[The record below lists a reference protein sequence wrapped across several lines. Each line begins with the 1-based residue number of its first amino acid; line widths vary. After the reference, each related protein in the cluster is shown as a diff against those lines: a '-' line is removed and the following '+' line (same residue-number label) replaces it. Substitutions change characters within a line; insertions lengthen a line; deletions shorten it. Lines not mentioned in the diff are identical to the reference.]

1 VSRHPRAGRPRPDG
15 RTLVYVLA
23 VFPTVS
29 QTFVSGEIGELVR
42 RGVDV
47 RVFSL
52 RPVTE
57 DGPLHPG
64 VDALVART
72 TYLPAG
78 VRALPT
84 FALAALL
91 MLVRHPL
98 RTSATLFWALRHSI
112 RRRSVGE
119 LGRFAQ
125 AVCVA
130 RRLPRGAG
138 HIHTHFA
145 HGPAT
150 AAMLV
155 SRLSGVPYSFTAHAR
170 DIFEYVDPAALRD
183 KVAAAAAVVAVS
195 EHGRAHL
202 RDVVG
207 ADLGRRVALIR
218 NGIDLEQFSPNGG
231 PPAGPARIL
240 AVSRMVEKKGLD
252 TLVDAVAVL
261 RARGHDV
268 ICEIAGDGPLRAELV
283 ARAERLGIGDRVHM
297 LGSVDADAV
306 GAAYHRATIMAL
318 PCRRDSNGD
327 QDGLPVS
334 LVEAMATGV
343 PVVST
348 PVSGI
353 PELIEDGVSGL
364 LVPPDDPDALAAA
377 FARILDDPELRH
389 ALATQG
395 RAVAET
401 YDRTFWVS
409 RLVELVPALQQTG

>member
-1 VSRHPRAGRPRPDG
+1 
-15 RTLVYVLA
+15 VYVLA

-57 DGPLHPG
+57 DAPLHPG
-64 VDALVART
+64 VDELVART
-72 TYLPAG
+72 TYLTTGA
-78 VRALPT
+78 RALPV
-84 FALAALL
+84 FAIATVA
-91 MLVRHPL
+91 MLVRRPV
-98 RTSATLFWALRHSI
+98 RTARALAWALRHCL
-112 RRRSVGE
+112 RRRSVSD
-119 LGRFAQ
+119 LARFAQ
-125 AVCVA
+125 AACVA
-130 RRLPRGAG
+130 RRLPADTG

-155 SRLSGVPYSFTAHAR
+155 SKLTGVPYSFTAHAR
-170 DIFEYVDPAALRD
+170 DIFEYGDPSALRD
-183 KVAAAAAVVAVS
+183 KVAAAASVVAVS

-207 ADLGRRVALIR
+207 QGLGQRVALIR
-218 NGIDLEQFSPNGG
+218 NGIDLQQFSPNGG
-231 PPAGPARIL
+231 PLPGPARIL

-252 TLVDAVAVL
+252 TLIAATAEL
-261 RARGHDV
+261 CAQRRDV
-268 ICEIAGDGPLRAELV
+268 VCEIVGDGPLRADLE
-283 ARAERLGIGDRVHM
+283 AQAERLGITDRVRL
-297 LGSVDADAV
+297 LGSLGADGV

-364 LVPPDDPDALAAA
+364 LVPPDDPHALTAAL
-377 FARILDDPELRH
+377 ARILDDDGLRA
-389 ALATQG
+389 ALGAAG
-395 RAVAET
+395 RQVAET
-401 YDRTFWVS
+401 YDRTYWVG
-409 RLVELVPALQQTG
+409 RLMELVPALQSQQS